1 MNLQLLKA
9 INENRANRQA
19 VILIT
24 NLKSGVQRL
33 VRESELGSDDP
44 LHDTLIAALR
54 GGRSQTFLHEGEEL
68 FLNVHTPPTR
78 LIMTGAVHISQ
89 ALYPMAVACGHD
101 TVIVDPRAAF
111 GTPERFPGVELI
123 VGWPGDL
130 FPNLGIDR
138 YAAIVTLT
146 HDPKIDDPALEY
158 ALSTDAFYIG
168 ALGSRKT
175 HGKRVERLT
184 DKGFDKDRLS
194 RIAAPVGLDI
204 GAKSPAEI
212 AVSILAQLTAA
223 LRQGPQESA
232 KR

>member
-1 MNLQLLKA
+1 MDLELLKE
-9 INENRANRQA
+9 INESRANRRA

-24 NLKSGVQRL
+24 NLKSGAQRL
-33 VRESELGSDDP
+33 VRESELAPGDP
-44 LHDTLIAALR
+44 LHDDLQAAFR
-54 GGRSQTFLHEGEEL
+54 GGRSRTLERDGEEL

-89 ALYPMAVACGHD
+89 ALYPMAIACGHD
-101 TVIVDPRAAF
+101 AVIVDPRAAF
-111 GTPERFPGVELI
+111 GTPERFPDVELI
-123 VGWPGDL
+123 VGWPGDH
-130 FPNLGIDR
+130 FQNLGIDR
-138 YAAIVTLT
+138 YAAVVTLT

-158 ALSTDAFYIG
+158 ALSSEAFYIG

-175 HGKRVERLT
+175 HARRVERLN
-184 DKGFDKDRLS
+184 DRGFDEAQLS

-223 LRQGPQESA
+223 LRQGRPESA
-232 KR
+232 GR

>member
-1 MNLQLLKA
+1 MDLALLKD
-9 INENRANRQA
+9 INEARASRRA

-24 NLKSGVQRL
+24 NLKSGAQHL
-33 VRESELGSDDP
+33 VREQELEPDDP
-44 LHDTLIAALR
+44 LHDALAAAFR
-54 GGRSQTFLHEGEEL
+54 GGRSQTLVHDGEEL

-101 TVIVDPRAAF
+101 AVIVDPRAAF
-111 GTPERFPGVELI
+111 GTPERFPDVELI
-123 VGWPGDL
+123 VGWPGDH
-130 FPNLGIDR
+130 FPKLGIDR
-138 YAAIVTLT
+138 YAAVVTLT

-158 ALSTDAFYIG
+158 ALSTDAFYVG

-175 HGKRVERLT
+175 HGKRIERLT
-184 DKGFDKDRLS
+184 AKGLDEDRLS

-223 LRQGPQESA
+223 LRQGPRESA
-232 KR
+232 RR